1 MSFVDT
7 CIYINEQNPEQH
19 TMAKLRI
26 ETNEQYLRRIA
37 VPSEKFGF
45 ISGSTTATGIL
56 GYTHSL
62 GVTPTYAAATYH
74 GTNPY
79 FITTVAIGEN
89 TVDYKVW
96 NTVPSGSAVVSG
108 AVTASFLLKI

>member
-1 MSFVDT
+1 M
-7 CIYINEQNPEQH
+7 P
-19 TMAKLRI
+19 KRRI
-26 ETNEQYLRRIA
+26 ETNEQYLKRVT
-37 VPSEKFGF
+37 VPSEKYGF